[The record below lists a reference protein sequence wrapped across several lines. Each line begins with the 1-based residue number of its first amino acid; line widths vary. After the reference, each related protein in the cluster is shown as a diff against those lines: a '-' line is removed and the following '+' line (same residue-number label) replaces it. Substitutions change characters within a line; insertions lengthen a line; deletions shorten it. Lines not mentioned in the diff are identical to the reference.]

1 MKKNIILIFLCI
13 VLIGTC
19 LVGCEKSTQINAVS
33 FSEITAAG
41 SKNYAVRV
49 SYSSDKRLEG
59 KGTDVQ
65 IKFSKLG
72 KITIWNEGEEKI
84 EYEIK
89 DYDEWYSLTKIFA
102 DAKEETKDK
111 EQYEKYEDALTK
123 FYLFNYKGDI
133 KVTLRAVVGDIEDNK
148 DKSGQILVGTDRVS
162 DNFTLKIK

>member
-1 MKKNIILIFLCI
+1 MKRNVILVLLCI
-13 VLIGTC
+13 VMLGSL

-49 SYSSDKRLEG
+49 SYSTDKRLEG

-65 IKFSKLG
+65 VKFSKLG

-89 DYDEWYSLTKIFA
+89 DYDEWYSMTKIFA
-102 DAKEETKDK
+102 DAKDETRGK
-111 EQYEKYEDALTK
+111 EKYEKYEDALTK
-123 FYLFNYKGDI
+123 FYLFNFKGDI
-133 KVTLRAVVGDIEDNK
+133 KLTFRAVVGDIEDNK
-148 DKSGQILVGTDRVS
+148 DKNGQILVGNDRVS

>member
-49 SYSSDKRLEG
+49 SYSSDKKLEG
-59 KGTDVQ
+59 KGKDVQ

-111 EQYEKYEDALTK
+111 EKYEKYEDALTK
-123 FYLFNYKGDI
+123 FYLLNYKGDI